1 MSSQIS
7 FRKVHTLK
15 GIVEVKTGLRVGA
28 GKDTVEIGGIDSPVV
43 KHPHTQQPYIP
54 GSSLK
59 GKLRSLLEWTLG
71 YIEDDGLPYGS
82 NAKGHYPP
90 KNPILRIFGTSA
102 ESWQEGPGRAV
113 VRDLPLVE
121 QWARQTIEQ
130 GLPLT
135 EEKAEVTIDRIKGRA
150 ATMGPR
156 TMERVPAGARFELEI
171 LFKEYAVG
179 GDEGWEDR
187 RCLEHLIEGLRL
199 LEQDALGGCGSRGYG
214 RVKLRQLELNGT
226 PIQDRFE
233 AIRAVDPHGPPA
245 RFLEE

>member
-15 GIVEVKTGLRVGA
+15 GIVDVKTGLRVGA

-43 KHPHTQQPYIP
+43 KHPYTQQPYIP

-71 YIEDDGLPYGS
+71 YIEDDGRPYGS
-82 NAKGHYPP
+82 QAKGKYPP
-90 KNPILRIFGTSA
+90 ENPILRIFGTSA
-102 ESWQEGPGRAV
+102 ESWQAGPGRAMF
-113 VRDLPLVE
+113 RDLPLVE
-121 QWARQTIEQ
+121 QWAQQTIEQ

-135 EEKAEVTIDRIKGRA
+135 EEKAEVTIDRIKGKA
-150 ATMGPR
+150 HAMGPR

-179 GDEGWEDR
+179 ADEGSVDR
-187 RCLEHLIEGLRL
+187 RCLERLIEALRL

-233 AIRAVDPHGPPA
+233 AIRAVDPQGPPT

>member
-1 MSSQIS
+1 MSGQIS

-15 GIVEVKTGLRVGA
+15 GIVEVKTGLHVGA

-43 KHPHTQQPYIP
+43 KHPYSQQPYIP

-71 YIEDDGLPYGS
+71 CIEEDGKPYGS
-82 NAKGHYPP
+82 QAKGEYPP
-90 KNPILRIFGTSA
+90 GNPILRIFGTSA

-121 QWARQTIEQ
+121 QWARQIIGQ

-135 EEKAEVTIDRIKGRA
+135 EEKAEVTIDRIKGKA
-150 ATMGPR
+150 ASMGPR

-171 LFKEYAVG
+171 LFKEYSVG
-179 GDEGWEDR
+179 GDEGRQDR
-187 RCLEHLIEGLRL
+187 RCLERLIEARRL

-214 RVKLRQLELNGT
+214 RVKLTALELNGR
-226 PIQDRFE
+226 PIQDQFE
-233 AIRAVDPHGPPA
+233 AIREVKREGPPT